1 MKLCAKAI
9 VQNVSVCTG
18 KGSVDCIDGFLDQM
32 KRGKQMNKM
41 SKFESYSRF
50 LTRFVALLLVAFVAM

>member
-1 MKLCAKAI
+1 
-9 VQNVSVCTG
+9 
-18 KGSVDCIDGFLDQM
+18 
-32 KRGKQMNKM
+32 MNKM